1 MLRMLPVILLVIETD
16 GTTDDSQSTDSAVY
30 NILSSLD
37 ISSEVSKVFTSLW
50 ATPEVKVGH
59 KLKIIS
65 PGVFLSRP

>member
-50 ATPEVKVGH
+50 ATPEVKVS
-59 KLKIIS
+59 LET
-65 PGVFLSRP
+65 